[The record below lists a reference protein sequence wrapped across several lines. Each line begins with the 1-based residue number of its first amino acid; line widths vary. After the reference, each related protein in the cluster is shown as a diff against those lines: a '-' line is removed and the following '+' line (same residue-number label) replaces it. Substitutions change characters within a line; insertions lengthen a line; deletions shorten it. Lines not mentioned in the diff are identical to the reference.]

1 MNARLIVA
9 MGVALAAAGV
19 TQARAADPLC
29 SGSALTEERM
39 DQCLRGMVLA
49 PPTGLTRG
57 IRPANTNGQ
66 PPAAAPAAAPKA
78 VARAVDLEIT
88 FPFASA
94 DLSPDAQANLKL
106 MAHVLNS
113 ADRRQAGFRVIGHT
127 DAAGTDAINQDLSE
141 QRARAVSLYLVQ
153 QGVDAARLT
162 PTGVGKQSFKDPRNP
177 LSAVNRRVEIIP
189 AG

>member
-1 MNARLIVA
+1 M
-9 MGVALAAAGV
+9 
-19 TQARAADPLC
+19 Q
-29 SGSALTEERM
+29 
-39 DQCLRGMVLA
+39 
-49 PPTGLTRG
+49 TRG
-57 IRPANTNGQ
+57 IRPANSNGQ
-66 PPAAAPAAAPKA
+66 PPAAAPAAPKT

-113 ADRRQAGFRVIGHT
+113 PDRRQAGFKVIGHT
-127 DAAGTDAINQDLSE
+127 DAAGTEAINQDLSE
-141 QRARAVSLYLVQ
+141 QRARAVSAFLVQ
-153 QGVDAARLT
+153 QGVESARLNA
-162 PTGVGKQSFKDPRNP
+162 TGVGKQSFKDPQNP